1 MRFTKIR
8 YADKTVTLAWEEKTD
23 RRAIT
28 TEESCA
34 EEPAPEFDKALKS
47 MGGFL
52 RELTGIKDKVWLE
65 KAEVVSVRVNYSKED
80 RRGIIISVKR
90 PVEASN
96 SPVTLSTPLV
106 WEPDDADLP
115 VFQALDELVEQA
127 AAYQKGARAQ
137 QELSLDPPAQQDLE
151 DAIEAEQEATR
162 RIRQQQDFEIRSA
175 LAGALPDLPA
185 GWSPDGEFR
194 PDDDD
199 LTEFI
204 SDSWADQEYEF
215 EGTPIAGLFRHETAD
230 HQVVW
235 CYLMPDPKLTFF
247 YGIAAPDQFNP
258 VDAIPTYQGAELL
271 ELARSLYY
279 PDDARPE
286 PEQAPPAAADAPPT
300 PEPDVQPARDFAA
313 LTRPQADPG
322 ELTTVLMQGLHTLLF
337 EAGPLA
343 IETLRTMHEL
353 SATDGV
359 IEDTIR
365 GAFLQRGKGLP
376 RFGLSEPLGMN
387 GNEPI
392 DFATIDCTLEPL
404 SISTGK
410 GKKKQKLEGQLLVDA
425 VRSMLQIPEPPADA
439 EEPVLAGAAADDVD
453 DLFGDRP

>member
-1 MRFTKIR
+1 MNVTVGRTQLEEYEVEEIR
-8 YADKTVTLAWEEKTD
+8 LAVGDRKEVLNKARKAAEAAHLSTVEADDAIGVLN
-23 RRAIT
+23 RLRALFGP
-28 TEESCA
+28 ESHEA
-34 EEPAPEFDKALKS
+34 EETRRTQGELFVAREGETVDEALE
-47 MGGFL
+47 G
-52 RELTGIKDKVWLE
+52 
-65 KAEVVSVRVNYSKED
+65 
-80 RRGIIISVKR
+80 
-90 PVEASN
+90 VE
-96 SPVTLSTPLV
+96 
-106 WEPDDADLP
+106 E
-115 VFQALDELVEQA
+115 
-127 AAYQKGARAQ
+127 
-137 QELSLDPPAQQDLE
+137 
-151 DAIEAEQEATR
+151 EATR
-162 RIRQQQDFEIRSA
+162 RIRQQPDFEIRSA

-235 CYLMPDPKLTFF
+235 CYLMPDPKLAFF

-286 PEQAPPAAADAPPT
+286 PEQAAPAAADAPPT

-439 EEPVLAGAAADDVD
+439 EEPVLAGAAAEDD
-453 DLFGDRP
+453 DLFGD